1 MARAKGAGDTIEAYS
16 LFGATVKSLNSTLG
30 INQSPTVVTVSV
42 IEDRRSISISN
53 REVVDISVGEFQF
66 RGVVQSWS
74 KVKVDIAGKNI
85 YQVRITDTK
94 PVLDSAQVVIG
105 SAFNDDH
112 TQAFDYGDNVMSVV
126 FASVSEIA
134 DGVSYSAIKTVI
146 ESSTIKYGGQV
157 YTVNLNFTL
166 PDRGSSV
173 EYSLKGRALSLLEF
187 ISQIANDHGLN
198 WYVTTSTDNV
208 ISINM
213 YGRSNITDMTV
224 NQLAALHQNAIIRR
238 HEGEENRDAIQ
249 KTVLLGGYRTY
260 LNYVNGSLWQQ
271 FWGFDEF
278 GNKRREPVYEL
289 EVMKQVVNNDFT
301 SEDYTEQDVQKI
313 LSYANEFWGRKFIGL
328 ITPKKVVG
336 SDGRSWVIP
345 TSAAWDEQENVVYDQ
360 SAGPAF
366 LRHNQVKFDRDGQT
380 KFQTNDGRWI
390 TFVTLSLPGSRN
402 ASNVGTIF
410 DNPDSLLSYQWDDE
424 LFSNTNSH
432 INDDGDIFMKSSLE
446 IIDDFGELEFWLER
460 FIAYMLNL
468 SNFTT
473 VSSALVRFNIANSD
487 DMALV
492 VRLDFLRF
500 VISHTST
507 LTSIAD
513 GTLIYTD
520 AVKNDLSQDF
530 HDEYFLLTLATP
542 LRLKQLSQTAA
553 TGDEAEKDV
562 VTKTRMQ
569 SFERAYIALLDQRE
583 TYGPWT
589 NRANAVG
596 RAEVIVD
603 NSLTPWTFGYRGI
616 TTAVGD
622 SLLERVARAKIKTVT
637 DTTMD
642 AKTAELEVA
651 GYPAINIGDQLQ
663 TTGVITSINIVF
675 AINGIRT
682 TYKSLQYTTELSKH
696 LRRQQDLLDSLR
708 RQAAE
713 FNNTTQ
719 PPKDEIR
726 ALKKELPEPSVDVD
740 GEGTT
745 RRALQTNLLGRINA
759 RLGGSSPKY
768 NITPMAWVS
777 DSFGS
782 LSLVQNPKVFGDY
795 LGVVNM
801 GEPSTAPGRL
811 PVGTDVNVSE
821 FSVTDGGIVS
831 YYIDTSAPNPP
842 TFTATIVQ
850 QISSSQPTYK
860 VTPLANGVQEI
871 NLLSG
876 ELLALNNVLNI
887 GEPAN
892 FRGYLP
898 NGTEVSVSWNEN
910 ADGSFTPFVEQQL
923 NLFKP
928 IE

>member
-1 MARAKGAGDTIEAYS
+1 MSSVETYS
-16 LFGATVKSLNSTLG
+16 LFGAKVKSLNSTLG

-42 IEDRRSISISN
+42 IEDGSSISISN
-53 REVVDISVGEFQF
+53 REVVDISVGELQF

-94 PVLDSAQVVIG
+94 PVLGSAQVIIG
-105 SAFNDDH
+105 SSFNDDH
-112 TQAFDYGDNVMSVV
+112 TQAFNYGDNVMSVA

-134 DGVSYSAIKTVI
+134 DGVSYSAIKTVV

-157 YTVNLNFTL
+157 YTVNFNFTL
-166 PDRGSSV
+166 PDRGSAV

-187 ISQIANDHGLN
+187 ISQIADDHGLN
-198 WYVTTSTDNV
+198 WYVTTSSDNV

-213 YGRSNITDMTV
+213 YGRTNITDMTM

-260 LNYVNGSLWQQ
+260 LHHTDGSLWTQ
-271 FWGFDEF
+271 FWGFDAQ
-278 GNKRREPVYEL
+278 GNKRRDPLYEL
-289 EVMKQVVNNDFT
+289 DVMKAVVNNDFT

-313 LSYANEFWGRKFIGL
+313 LSYANEFWGRKFISL

-345 TSAAWDEQENVVYDQ
+345 TSAAWDESENVVYDQ
-360 SAGPAF
+360 GSGPAF
-366 LRHNQVKFDRDGQT
+366 LRNNEVKFDRDGQT

-390 TFVTLSLPGSRN
+390 TFVTLPLPGSRN

-410 DNPDSLLSYQWDDE
+410 NNSDTLLSYQWDDE

-432 INDDGDIFMKSSLE
+432 INNDGDIFMKASLE
-446 IIDDFGELEFWLER
+446 IVDDFGELEYWLER

-468 SNFTT
+468 SNFT
-473 VSSALVRFNIANSD
+473 SIGSALSGFLIANSD
-487 DMALV
+487 ISLV
-492 VRLDFLRF
+492 IRIDFTRF
-500 VISHTST
+500 VITHTST
-507 LTSIAD
+507 LSAIGD

-520 AVKNDLSQDF
+520 TVKNELSQDF

-542 LRLKQLSQTAA
+542 LRLKQLSQTVA
-553 TGDEAEKDV
+553 TDDEEAEDV
-562 VTKTRMQ
+562 YTKTRLQ
-569 SFERAYIALLDQRE
+569 SFDRAYLSLLDQRE

-589 NRANAVG
+589 NRPTAVG
-596 RAEVIVD
+596 RSEVIID

-616 TTAVGD
+616 STATGVTLMD
-622 SLLERVARAKIKTVT
+622 RVARAKIKTVA
-637 DTTMD
+637 DVTMD

-651 GYPAINIGDQLQ
+651 GFPAINIGDQLQ

-696 LRRQQDLLDSLR
+696 LRRQQDLLDTLR

-719 PPKDEIR
+719 PPKDEIQ
-726 ALKKELPEPSVDVD
+726 ALKKELPEPSTSVD
-740 GEGTT
+740 GEGLG
-745 RRALQTNLLGRINA
+745 RRQPKTNLLGRINA
-759 RLGGSSPKY
+759 RVGGSEPKY
-768 NITPMAWVS
+768 NITPMAWIS
-777 DSFGS
+777 DAFGE
-782 LSLVQNPKVFGDY
+782 LSLVRDPKIFGTY
-795 LGVVNM
+795 LRVVNM
-801 GEPSTAPGRL
+801 GEPATAPGRL
-811 PVGTDVNVSE
+811 PVGTDVSVSE

-831 YYIDTSAPNPP
+831 YYIDTAAPKPQ
-842 TFTATIVQ
+842 TLTATIVQ
-850 QISSSQPTYK
+850 QLSNSRPTYK
-860 VTPLANGVQEI
+860 VTPLVNSVQQI
-871 NLLSG
+871 NLLSS
-876 ELLALNNVLNI
+876 ELLALNNVLNL
-887 GEPAN
+887 GEPTN
-892 FRGYLP
+892 FRGYIA
-898 NGTEVSVSWNEN
+898 NGTEVTISWNEN
-910 ADGSFTPFVEQQL
+910 ADGSFTPFMEQQL
-923 NLFKP
+923 NLFSP